1 MAGTRKKNSFKKR
14 EKKTEIVLHVY
25 IYIHDTLSMGKRKA
39 EEEIEIG
46 RCRGVENFSTRG
58 KTSKSKQTEVW
69 KKRKI
74 EVKHCVPCAYIK
86 INP

>member
-1 MAGTRKKNSFKKR
+1 MYHCIERFKAWQELERRIALKR
-14 EKKTEIVLHVY
+14 EKKKTEIVLHVY

-58 KTSKSKQTEVW
+58 KTSKSKQTEV
-69 KKRKI
+69 
-74 EVKHCVPCAYIK
+74 
-86 INP
+86 

>member
-1 MAGTRKKNSFKKR
+1 MYHCIERFKAWQELERRIALKR
-14 EKKTEIVLHVY
+14 EKIVLHVY

-58 KTSKSKQTEVW
+58 KTSKSKQTEV
-69 KKRKI
+69 
-74 EVKHCVPCAYIK
+74 
-86 INP
+86 

>member
-1 MAGTRKKNSFKKR
+1 MYHCIERFKAWQELERRIALKR
-14 EKKTEIVLHVY
+14 DKKKTEIVLHVY

-58 KTSKSKQTEVW
+58 KTSKSKQTEV
-69 KKRKI
+69 
-74 EVKHCVPCAYIK
+74 
-86 INP
+86 